1 MKMRDNLSELEIKQ
15 METIS
20 KLQDIIKLKEF
31 DIHKNKNQIDILKR
45 SLLDRKR
52 TLKLAIKELEEIRKE
67 KNYNKISSV
76 LVMLNSSL
84 REKQWK
90 KNFV

>member
-76 LVMLNSSL
+76 LITLNSSL
-84 REKQWK
+84 RERQ
-90 KNFV
+90 

>member
-1 MKMRDNLSELEIKQ
+1 MRMRDNLSELEIKQ

-31 DIHKNKNQIDILKR
+31 DIHKNKNQIEILKR
-45 SLLDRKR
+45 SLLDRKK
-52 TLKLAIKELEEIRKE
+52 TLKLVIKELEEIRKE

-76 LVMLNSSL
+76 LVSLNSSL
-84 REKQWK
+84 REKQ
-90 KNFV
+90 

>member
-52 TLKLAIKELEEIRKE
+52 TLKLVIKELEEIRKE
-67 KNYNKISSV
+67 KNYKKISSV
-76 LVMLNSSL
+76 LVSLNSSL
-84 REKQWK
+84 REKQ
-90 KNFV
+90 

>member
-1 MKMRDNLSELEIKQ
+1 MRMRDNLSELEIKQ

-45 SLLDRKR
+45 SLLDRKK
-52 TLKLAIKELEEIRKE
+52 TLKLVIKELEEIRKE

-76 LVMLNSSL
+76 LVSLNSSL
-84 REKQWK
+84 REKQ
-90 KNFV
+90 

>member
-1 MKMRDNLSELEIKQ
+1 MRDNLSELEIKQ

-31 DIHKNKNQIDILKR
+31 DIHKNKNQIEILKR
-45 SLLDRKR
+45 SLLDRKK
-52 TLKLAIKELEEIRKE
+52 TLKLVIKELEEIRKE

-76 LVMLNSSL
+76 LVSLNSSL
-84 REKQWK
+84 REKQ
-90 KNFV
+90 

>member
-31 DIHKNKNQIDILKR
+31 DIHKNKNQIEILKR
-45 SLLDRKR
+45 SLLDRKK

-76 LVMLNSSL
+76 LVSLNSSL
-84 REKQWK
+84 REKQ
-90 KNFV
+90 

>member
-1 MKMRDNLSELEIKQ
+1 MRDNLSELEIKQ

-31 DIHKNKNQIDILKR
+31 DIHKNKNQIEILKR
-45 SLLDRKR
+45 SLLDRKK

-84 REKQWK
+84 REKQ
-90 KNFV
+90 

>member
-15 METIS
+15 MQTIS

-31 DIHKNKNQIDILKR
+31 DIHKNKNQIEILKR
-45 SLLDRKR
+45 SLLDRKK

-76 LVMLNSSL
+76 LVSLNSSL
-84 REKQWK
+84 REKQ
-90 KNFV
+90 

>member
-15 METIS
+15 MDTIS

-45 SLLDRKR
+45 SLLDRKK

-84 REKQWK
+84 REKQ
-90 KNFV
+90 

>member
-1 MKMRDNLSELEIKQ
+1 MRDNLSELEIKQ

-31 DIHKNKNQIDILKR
+31 DIHKNKNQIEILKR

-76 LVMLNSSL
+76 LVSLNSSL
-84 REKQWK
+84 REKQ
-90 KNFV
+90 

>member
-15 METIS
+15 MQTIS

-52 TLKLAIKELEEIRKE
+52 TLKLVIKELEEIRKE
-67 KNYNKISSV
+67 KNYKKISSV
-76 LVMLNSSL
+76 LVSLNSSL
-84 REKQWK
+84 REKQ
-90 KNFV
+90 